1 MSLQRF
7 KIDGYATL
15 EINHAIF
22 NRVGNIISQTPL
34 GEEFTKDAPC
44 ENGMWVVADRSRGFM
59 GAYTE
64 DGIDFPMG
72 IVYTAEK
79 EYDVFHYG
87 LKHFGRKVAGDYPR
101 VGIMG
106 VGDVFT
112 SNCFQYDTDEFADEE
127 TLIAALKAVD
137 ETPIYVCS
145 VKNSCVP
152 KVTKGNPLSGC
163 YGKVVKLYT
172 IPNGEPGI
180 KYTIVNV

>member
-1 MSLQRF
+1 MALKRF
-7 KIDGYATL
+7 AIDGYATL

-44 ENGMWVVADRSRGFM
+44 ENGMWVCADRSKGVV
-59 GAYTE
+59 GPIE
-64 DGIDFPMG
+64 VENEPVG

-79 EYDVFHYG
+79 EYDSFHYG

-112 SNCFQYDTDEFADEE
+112 SNCFQYDTDDFADEE
-127 TLIAALKAVD
+127 ALNTALKACA
-137 ETPIYVCS
+137 ETAVYIVPVVGS
-145 VKNSCVP
+145 AVP
-152 KVTKGNPLSGC
+152 KLTKTAPTAGC
-163 YGKVVKLYT
+163 FGKVVKLYT
-172 IPNGEPGI
+172 IPNGDPGI